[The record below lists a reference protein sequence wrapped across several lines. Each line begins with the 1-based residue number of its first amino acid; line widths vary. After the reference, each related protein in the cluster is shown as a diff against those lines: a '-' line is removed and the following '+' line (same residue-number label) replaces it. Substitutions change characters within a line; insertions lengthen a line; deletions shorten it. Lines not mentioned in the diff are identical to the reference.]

1 MPYDQ
6 QSMHPPPS
14 ITLAF
19 SITSTNLR
27 LFLAFY
33 SPPTTKKVIFHL
45 KKEHSLVFRFLRKST
60 SCILNSSPIT
70 FQVCSG
76 CSFHILAFY
85 NSFWTVPL
93 IKKTPLG
100 PSSVNPLLGSL
111 QV

>member
-60 SCILNSSPIT
+60 SCIL
-70 FQVCSG
+70 
-76 CSFHILAFY
+76 
-85 NSFWTVPL
+85 
-93 IKKTPLG
+93 
-100 PSSVNPLLGSL
+100 
-111 QV
+111 